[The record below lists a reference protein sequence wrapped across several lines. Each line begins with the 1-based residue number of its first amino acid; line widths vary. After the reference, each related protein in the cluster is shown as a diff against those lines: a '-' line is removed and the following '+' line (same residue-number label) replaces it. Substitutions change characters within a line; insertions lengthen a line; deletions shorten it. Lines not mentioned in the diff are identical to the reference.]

1 MTLHAKY
8 LLDTNILSEPLRP
21 VPNAAVMARLSGATG
36 LVAIASVVWHELLFG
51 VERMPA
57 SKRREHLSGYLKE
70 VVRST
75 CEFTDYDESAAL
87 WHAQERSRLE
97 RAGQTPTFADGQ
109 IAAIAAT
116 RGLTLVTRNVS
127 DFRHFNGLLLENWF
141 DPAP

>member
-1 MTLHAKY
+1 MARAKY

-21 VPNAAVMARLSGATG
+21 APSATVMARLNGATG

-57 SKRREHLSGYLKE
+57 SKRRDYLSGYLKN
-70 VVRST
+70 VVRPT
-75 CEFTDYDESAAL
+75 CKFADYDEAASH

-97 RAGQTPTFADGQ
+97 KLGQPPAFADGQ

-116 RGLTLVTRNVS
+116 RGLILVTRNIS
-127 DFRHFNGLLLENWF
+127 DFERFNGLVVENWF
-141 DPAP
+141 EPGR